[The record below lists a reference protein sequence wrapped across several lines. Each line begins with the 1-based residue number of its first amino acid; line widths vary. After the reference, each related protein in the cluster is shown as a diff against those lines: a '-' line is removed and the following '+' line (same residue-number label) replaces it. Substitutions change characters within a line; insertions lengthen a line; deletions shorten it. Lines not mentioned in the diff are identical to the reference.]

1 MSPIT
6 ASPTTEYLDPAAR
19 RALVNRLARIEGH
32 VRAIARM
39 VEERACA
46 DEIMLQVAAVKGGLT
61 RVAAKM
67 VEEELAACV
76 ETCMRASPGLR
87 AGPGEMDDR
96 MDRLTRVLAGL
107 LRS

>member
-1 MSPIT
+1 MIRT
-6 ASPTTEYLDPAAR
+6 ATPVTTEYLDEAVR
-19 RALVNRLARIEGH
+19 RALLNRLARVEGH

-46 DEIMLQVAAVKGGLT
+46 DEILLQVAAVKGGLT
-61 RVAAKM
+61 RFAAKM
-67 VEEELAACV
+67 VEEELSACV
-76 ETCMRASPGLR
+76 ETCMS

>member
-1 MSPIT
+1 MSPT
-6 ASPTTEYLDPAAR
+6 AASPTTEYLDPAAR
-19 RALVNRLARIEGH
+19 RALLNRLARVEGH

-46 DEIMLQVAAVKGGLT
+46 DEILLQVAAVKGGLT
-61 RVAAKM
+61 RIAAKM

-76 ETCMRASPGLR
+76 ETCMT
-87 AGPGEMDDR
+87 AGPGETDDR
-96 MDRLTRVLAGL
+96 VDRLTRVLAGL